1 MYRITLQYNK
11 WDGKDFSRSS
21 IKLTQAEYDGLKR
34 LIKDVP
40 PLVWLTDQ
48 ALKNPDVDNFTQYVR
63 DLIITGGNN
72 D

>member
-1 MYRITLQYNK
+1 MRRITLQYDKRN
-11 WDGKDFSRSS
+11 GEGFSRSS

-40 PLVWLTDQ
+40 PLIWLTNQ
-48 ALKNPDVDNFTQYVR
+48 ALMNPDVDNFTQYVR
-63 DLIITGGNN
+63 DLIITGGKN